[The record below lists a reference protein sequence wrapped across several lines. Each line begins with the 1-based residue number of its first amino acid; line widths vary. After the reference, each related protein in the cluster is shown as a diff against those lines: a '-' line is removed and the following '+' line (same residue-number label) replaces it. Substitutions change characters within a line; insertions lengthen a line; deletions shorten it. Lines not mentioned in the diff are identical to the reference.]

1 MGQWCQAGALALA
14 LALTLLHPALGAPE
28 AAATSAPQAPPPGA
42 SALTIAD
49 GAVVRG
55 ATDAMRLSLV
65 FTGHEFAEGFAEILD
80 TLRARR
86 IPAAFFLTGAF
97 LDNPAFEGLVRR
109 AAREGHY
116 VGPHSDAHL
125 LYCPWTGPKATLVSR
140 GAFDSDLDANV
151 AKLER
156 LGMPRDAVTHFVP
169 PYEWAN
175 EEIAAWSRA
184 RGMLLVNPTP
194 GTRAPADYT
203 EDQDPRFVP
212 SQQILD
218 SVLARERAD
227 PHGLNGFV
235 LLMHVGAGPR
245 RTDKLHRRLGELV
258 DALSARGYA
267 FVRLDALLP
276 APDAPSPSSSPRT
289 GAGTPG
295 RVSGSPPLGAG
306 RR

>member
-1 MGQWCQAGALALA
+1 MCRWCRAGALALA
-14 LALTLLHPALGAPE
+14 LALARLHPALGAPE
-28 AAATSAPQAPPPGA
+28 AAATSAPPPPEA
-42 SALTIAD
+42 SAFTIAD

-55 ATDAMRLSLV
+55 ATDARRLSLV
-65 FTGHEFAEGFAEILD
+65 FTGHEFGEGFAEILD
-80 TLRARR
+80 ALRARR
-86 IPAAFFLTGAF
+86 IAAAFFLTGAF
-97 LDNPAFEGLVRR
+97 LDDAAFEGLVRR

-116 VGPHSDAHL
+116 LGPHSDAHL

-140 GAFDSDLDANV
+140 ETFDRDLDANV

-156 LGMPRDAVTHFVP
+156 LGVPRKAITHFVP

-184 RGMLLVNPTP
+184 RGLLLVNPTP

-267 FVRLDALLP
+267 LVRLDALLP
-276 APDAPSPSSSPRT
+276 APDAPSPNASPRT
-289 GAGTPG
+289 EAGASG
-295 RVSGSPPLGAG
+295 RVSGSQPLGAG